1 LDEEPDNDDDV
12 SSTGVGTRLVGMTGV
27 TAALMD
33 LTAAVTTVDAAG
45 VTVVTDA
52 TRETDW
58 AVVETVGTDVTGVSR
73 TALMDDATETVGCA

>member
-1 LDEEPDNDDDV
+1 MDEEPDNDDV

-27 TAALMD
+27 TAVLMD
-33 LTAAVTTVDAAG
+33 FTAEVTTVDAAG

-58 AVVETVGTDVTGVSR
+58 AAVESVGTDVTGVSKTVLTGDAAE
-73 TALMDDATETVGCA
+73 TAGCA